1 MGVSGR
7 LGIPALPLGV
17 ADSLRDGERTRRG
30 HWSAA
35 GTQHAQA
42 QAAAPPGT
50 PPVVRS
56 ATAPGVD
63 SPQLCLRLLL
73 LAPPLVRGA
82 IAVTAPGTATTA
94 RHARQRGGTR
104 APTRARAAG
113 GRGAG
118 GARPTRCAR
127 SGRDQ
132 NHSTCCRRSRH
143 RHSRP

>member
-1 MGVSGR
+1 M
-7 LGIPALPLGV
+7 GIPALPLGV

-82 IAVTAPGTATTA
+82 IAVAAPAV
-94 RHARQRGGTR
+94 RHARQR
-104 APTRARAAG
+104 AAV
-113 GRGAG
+113 RKSPAF
-118 GARPTRCAR
+118 
-127 SGRDQ
+127 
-132 NHSTCCRRSRH
+132 
-143 RHSRP
+143 